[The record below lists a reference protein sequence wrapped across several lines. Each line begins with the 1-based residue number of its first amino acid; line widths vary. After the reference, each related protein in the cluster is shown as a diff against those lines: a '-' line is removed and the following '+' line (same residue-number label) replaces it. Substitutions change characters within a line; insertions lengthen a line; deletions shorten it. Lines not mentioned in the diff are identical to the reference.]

1 MDIGG
6 RKDRS
11 QRTRWMP
18 ADAPE
23 DPDQTTDLKVLHE
36 RSGQADSG
44 CTAIRTAKPA
54 DGRGRRWTSMDTPG
68 RSCNRAV
75 EDPARCSYR
84 CSNNRGCRRTWA
96 DVGGLREQIQALG
109 HLVLS
114 VPSKRTVAEKRPRA
128 AHRVGDG
135 SASHHASRAGPGG
148 TGPSWNRTPQQVCQE
163 ARRRGA
169 ISSTPRPII
178 DDRGRP
184 AAPAGSRPSR
194 RRSPPRTAND
204 GSLGAESARLW
215 TWRGL
220 DDADPSSGTANPQ
233 VDSMIK

>member
-23 DPDQTTDLKVLHE
+23 DPDQTTDLKVPHE

-54 DGRGRRWTSMDTPG
+54 DGRGRRWTSVDPSGPMTRTSGRRWTSMDTPG

-128 AHRVGDG
+128 AHRGRRWLRSPLRQPSWSWRHRTQLEQDPPTG
-135 SASHHASRAGPGG
+135 LPGG
-148 TGPSWNRTPQQVCQE
+148 QE
-163 ARRRGA
+163 AGGHLLYQRGW
-169 ISSTPRPII
+169 
-178 DDRGRP
+178 
-184 AAPAGSRPSR
+184 
-194 RRSPPRTAND
+194 NVH
-204 GSLGAESARLW
+204 
-215 TWRGL
+215 
-220 DDADPSSGTANPQ
+220 Q
-233 VDSMIK
+233 